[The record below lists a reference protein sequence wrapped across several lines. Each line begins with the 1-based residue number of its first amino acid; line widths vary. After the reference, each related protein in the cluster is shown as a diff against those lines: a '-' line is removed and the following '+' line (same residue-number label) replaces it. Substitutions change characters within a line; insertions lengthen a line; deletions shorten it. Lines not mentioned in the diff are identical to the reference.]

1 MLKEEEA
8 EKIKIEK
15 ETAEAIVKAE
25 MEKVRL
31 IAAQKQKEIDLQ
43 LSEQRLM
50 YYEDIV
56 QYELR
61 SRYKEHKSMEYE
73 DILSYMIEYN
83 IMVEE
88 KRINQRLNELEDLYM
103 PFTPNRHKGLNDH
116 GKYILF
122 FSSSSIMTS
131 FSFIIKF
138 KIIMLIIEF

>member
-1 MLKEEEA
+1 
-8 EKIKIEK
+8 
-15 ETAEAIVKAE
+15 
-25 MEKVRL
+25 MEKVKL

-43 LSEQRLM
+43 ISEQRLM

-103 PFTPNRHKGLNDH
+103 PFTPNHHKGLNGH

-122 FSSSSIMTS
+122 LSSSSLMTS

-138 KIIMLIIEF
+138 KIIMLRIEF

>member
-1 MLKEEEA
+1 
-8 EKIKIEK
+8 
-15 ETAEAIVKAE
+15 
-25 MEKVRL
+25 MEKNRL
-31 IAAQKQKEIDLQ
+31 IVAQRQKELDMQI
-43 LSEQRLM
+43 SEQRLM

-88 KRINQRLNELEDLYM
+88 KRINQRLNELEELYM
-103 PFTPNRHKGLNDH
+103 PFTPDHRKGLNDH
-116 GKYILF
+116 GKYISFL
-122 FSSSSIMTS
+122 SSLSLMTS

-138 KIIMLIIEF
+138 NIIMLIIEF